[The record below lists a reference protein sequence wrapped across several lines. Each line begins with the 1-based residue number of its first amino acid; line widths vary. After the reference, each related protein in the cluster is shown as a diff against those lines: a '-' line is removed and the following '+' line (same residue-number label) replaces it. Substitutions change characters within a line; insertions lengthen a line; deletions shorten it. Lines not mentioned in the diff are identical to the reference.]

1 MKRICFGT
9 FIKVLLLC
17 KNPLKDVKQHKF
29 GQTLIS
35 SVNEPYGQYVDETT
49 ISNYARCE
57 RSLVLEI
64 TTATA
69 SANRD
74 YIVDY
79 FEKQVVPQLDME
91 TLKKGI
97 CAFKDIVGDEDIDDP
112 LFKDPDV
119 TKDQWLRR
127 LVFVPA
133 EVLADL
139 FLIAGKVENHY
150 GKESVAFIDRAYIDS
165 FASDASN
172 ITFNA
177 RVIAPDLILTKTLQ
191 EKYFCK
197 AFMPVV
203 DGSLQIKGNNHVKA
217 FRYRI
222 ESNRFDYMWM
232 KKLLNANIGRYVF
245 NRAEIEKYL
254 KDDVE
259 SLGMEAAQ
267 YVRSHA
273 TGNELGEMLIY
284 AFLEEVLKA
293 PKLMSAIELGA
304 EHRCSGIHFLTIPGA
319 STTYELVYGASNLQ
333 GNLECAVDSAFDVI
347 DELKTNRLSGI
358 ELVNSAEFNK
368 CIDVSTAHLIKK
380 IIIPEDGG
388 DSDAGTAYGIFLG
401 YTLDLNPEDY
411 SRDEYTAAAVEKIE
425 QDIDQAL
432 VLVHKRIADLKMG
445 SDSFYI
451 YVLPFNDAD
460 KDKSSIMTGLIG
472 GAV

>member
-17 KNPLKDVKQHKF
+17 KDPLRSVTQHKF

-35 SVNEPYGQYVDETT
+35 SVNDSYGKYVDETT
-49 ISNYARCE
+49 ISNFARCE
-57 RSLVLEI
+57 RSLVSEI
-64 TTATA
+64 TTSTA

-74 YIVDY
+74 YVVDY
-79 FEKQVVPQLDME
+79 FENYVIPQLDLE

-97 CAFKDIVGDEDIDDP
+97 CAFKDIIGEEDIEDP
-112 LFKDPDV
+112 LFKNPDI
-119 TKDQWLRR
+119 TKEQWLRK

-150 GKESVAFIDRAYIDS
+150 GKDSVAFIDKDYLDS
-165 FASDASN
+165 FASTASS

-177 RVIAPDLILTKTLQ
+177 RVIAPDVILTKTLQ

-197 AFMPVV
+197 AFMPVI
-203 DGSLQIKGNNHVKA
+203 DGNLQIKGNNHIKA
-217 FRYRI
+217 YRYRI
-222 ESNRFDYMWM
+222 ESNRFDYTWLR
-232 KKLLNANIGRYVF
+232 KLINANIGRYVF

-267 YVRSHA
+267 YVRAHA

-293 PKLMSAIELGA
+293 PKLMSAIELSA
-304 EHRCSGIHFLTIPGA
+304 EHRCAGIHFMTIPGA
-319 STTYELVYGASNLQ
+319 NTTYELVYGASNLQ
-333 GNLECAVDSAFDVI
+333 GNLECAVDKAFEAI
-347 DELKTNRLSGI
+347 EKLKSDRLSGM

-368 CIDVSTAHLIKK
+368 CIDVKTAHLIRK
-380 IIIPEDGG
+380 IVIPEDGG

-411 SRDEYTAAAVEKIE
+411 SRDEYTNAAIERIE
-425 QDIDQAL
+425 QDIDDAL
-432 VLVHKRIADLKMG
+432 VRVHEKISDLKMG

-460 KDKSSIMTGLIG
+460 NDKNTIMNDLIG
-472 GAV
+472 GTV

>member
-1 MKRICFGT
+1 
-9 FIKVLLLC
+9 VLLLC
-17 KNPLKDVKQHKF
+17 KNPTKSVTQHELGK
-29 GQTLIS
+29 TLIS
-35 SVNEPYGQYVDETT
+35 SVNDVYGQYVDETT

-57 RSLVLEI
+57 RSLTSEI

-74 YIVDY
+74 YVVDF
-79 FEKQVVPQLDME
+79 FEKHVVPQLELE
-91 TLKKGI
+91 TLKRGI
-97 CAFKDIVGDEDIDDP
+97 CAFKDIINDEDIDDP
-112 LFKDPDV
+112 LFKNPDI
-119 TKDQWLRR
+119 TKDQWLRK
-127 LVFVPA
+127 LVFVPS

-139 FLIAGKVENHY
+139 FLIVGKVENHY

-165 FASDASN
+165 FAADALN

-177 RVIAPDLILTKTLQ
+177 RVIAPDVVLTKTLQ

-203 DGSLQIKGNNHVKA
+203 DGTLQIKGNNHIKA

-222 ESNRFDYMWM
+222 ESNRFDYTWVR
-232 KKLLNANIGRYVF
+232 KLLNANIGRYVF

-254 KDDVE
+254 KDDIE

-267 YVRSHA
+267 YVRSHT

-293 PKLMSAIELGA
+293 PKLMSAIELSA

-319 STTYELVYGASNLQ
+319 NTIYELVYGASDLQ
-333 GNLECAVDSAFDVI
+333 GNLERAVDKAFETI
-347 DELKTNRLSGI
+347 EKLRSSRLSGM

-368 CIDVSTAHLIKK
+368 CIDVRTAHLIRK
-380 IIIPEDGG
+380 IVIPEDGG

-411 SRDEYTAAAVEKIE
+411 SRDEYTDAAVKRIE

-432 VLVHKRIADLKMG
+432 VRVLERIADLKMG
-445 SDSFYI
+445 ADSFYI

-460 KDKSSIMTGLIG
+460 SDKSSIMTELIG
-472 GAV
+472 GTV

>member
-1 MKRICFGT
+1 MKHICFGT

-17 KNPLKDVKQHKF
+17 KDPLKNVTQHKF

-35 SVNEPYGQYVDETT
+35 SVNDSYGPYVDETT

-57 RSLVLEI
+57 RSLASEI

-74 YIVDY
+74 YVVDY
-79 FEKQVVPQLDME
+79 FEKHIIPQMDMD

-97 CAFKDIVGDEDIDDP
+97 CAFKDIIDDEDIEDP

-119 TKDQWLRR
+119 MKSQWLRKM
-127 LVFVPA
+127 VFVPS

-139 FLIAGKVENHY
+139 FLIAGRVENHY
-150 GKESVAFIDRAYIDS
+150 GKESVAFIDKAYLDS
-165 FASDASN
+165 FSSDSYN

-177 RVIAPDLILTKTLQ
+177 RVVAPDVILTKTLQ

-203 DGSLQIKGNNHVKA
+203 DGNLRIKGNNHIKA

-222 ESNRFDYMWM
+222 ESNRFDYIWV

-267 YVRSHA
+267 YVRAHT

-284 AFLEEVLKA
+284 AFLEEVLRA
-293 PKLMSAIELGA
+293 PKLMSAIELSA
-304 EHRCSGIHFLTIPGA
+304 EHRCSGIHFLTIPGTNT
-319 STTYELVYGASNLQ
+319 SYELVYGASDLQ
-333 GNLECAVDSAFDVI
+333 GNLDNAVDRAFEAI
-347 DELKTNRLSGI
+347 EKLRASRLSGM

-368 CIDVSTAHLIKK
+368 CIDVKTAHLIRK
-380 IIIPEDGG
+380 IVIPEDGG

-401 YTLDLNPEDY
+401 YTLDLNPDDFR
-411 SRDEYTAAAVEKIE
+411 RDEYTDAVVKKIE
-425 QDIDQAL
+425 KDIDQAL
-432 VLVHKRIADLKMG
+432 VRVHKRITDLRMG
-445 SDSFYI
+445 ADSFYI

-460 KDKSSIMTGLIG
+460 KDKSSIMNELIG
-472 GAV
+472 GTV

>member
-17 KNPLKDVKQHKF
+17 KDPLQDVKQHKF

-35 SVNEPYGQYVDETT
+35 SVNELHGQYVDETT

-57 RSLVLEI
+57 RSLASEI

-74 YIVDY
+74 YVVDY
-79 FEKQVVPQLDME
+79 FEKKIVPQLDIE

-97 CAFKDIVGDEDIDDP
+97 CAFKDIIRNDDIEDP
-112 LFKDPDV
+112 LFRDPDV
-119 TKDQWLRR
+119 TREQWLRK
-127 LVFVPA
+127 LVFVPS

-150 GKESVAFIDRAYIDS
+150 GKESVAYIDRAYIDS
-165 FASDASN
+165 FAADASS

-177 RVIAPDLILTKTLQ
+177 RVIAPDVILTKTLQ
-191 EKYFCK
+191 EKYFCR

-203 DGSLQIKGNNHVKA
+203 DGNLQIKGHNHIKA

-222 ESNRFDYMWM
+222 ESNRFDYTWLR
-232 KKLLNANIGRYVF
+232 KLLNANIGRYVF

-267 YVRSHA
+267 YVRAHA

-293 PKLMSAIELGA
+293 PKLMSAIELST
-304 EHRCSGIHFLTIPGA
+304 EHRCSGIHFLTISG
-319 STTYELVYGASNLQ
+319 SNTTYELVYGASNLQ
-333 GNLECAVDSAFDVI
+333 GNLERAVDQAFEVI
-347 DELKTNRLSGI
+347 EKLRSDRLSGM

-368 CIDVSTAHLIKK
+368 SIDITTAHLIKK
-380 IIIPEDGG
+380 IVIPEDGG
-388 DSDAGTAYGIFLG
+388 DSGAGTAYGVFLG
-401 YTLDLNPEDY
+401 YTLDLNPEDF
-411 SRDEYTAAAVEKIE
+411 SRDEYTNAVVKRIE
-425 QDIDQAL
+425 QDIEKAL
-432 VLVHKRIADLKMG
+432 VRVQERIADLKMG
-445 SDSFYI
+445 ADSFYI

-460 KDKSSIMTGLIG
+460 NDRSSIMTELIG
-472 GAV
+472 GTA